1 MKILRFLLPSTLA
14 ACTFFA
20 GAAARADNMASI
32 AITPETGVVTLSPRW
47 AIGGNLAGFHLM
59 AQDLSLGGGANQ
71 FYSIT
76 SNAIPSGGDIA
87 GFTRYIAA
95 SGASTNH
102 EDIGSKLTPNS
113 YSALTSAD
121 PDVGYGSVNF
131 YFIHHKTSGD
141 YFSVIVPGS
150 ATASAVTDL
159 KPMSGPGGPATL
171 GATGYF
177 GLTFAAANLGYGLER
192 FYYFRTDPVT
202 GYTKFGTLDPSLLGT
217 SADQFDLGRGGHN
230 ALAFTGTDVGFGTD
244 KMYYLRLDPNTGFS
258 ILGTLH
264 PVTGRASD
272 IANLGSVYSTLT
284 FVPGDV
290 GFGTGRFYTTGVV
303 NPTWQSVSFAAIADR
318 AISTGSFTVS
328 PSASSGL
335 DISLTVVPGSIG
347 EATISAPVGGVFTVT
362 PTGPGLIT
370 LQATQAG
377 QVAPTAYE
385 LNMLRQSFT
394 ATGVGIVPAGFDVQ
408 GYLSRYP
415 EVAAVYGTDLYGAW
429 IHYRDYGIYQGEVF
443 DNDFRVEE
451 YLGLYPELFTA
462 FGSNLSLALMH
473 WLETGRIEGKLG
485 RIPTEFSAQGYFSR
499 NPDVAVAVN
508 NDPLLAWGHYWAYG
522 IYEGRAYD
530 DEFRVFEY
538 LALNPDL
545 QAAFLNDWRGAT
557 LHWMKYGRT
566 EGRLGRVP
574 LIFNVAVYLN
584 RNPDVAAS
592 WGTYPTTVFLHYW
605 LYGIDEGRTF
615 DDEFRPVEYLALN
628 PDLAAVFGAD
638 LRGAFKHWVRYGRA
652 EGRAG
657 KNP

>member
-1 MKILRFLLPSTLA
+1 MKNPHSFLLSALA
-14 ACTFFA
+14 AFAVFA
-20 GAAARADNMASI
+20 GIQTRADNMASI
-32 AITPETGVVTLSPRW
+32 AITPETGKVTLTPRW
-47 AIGGNLAGFHLM
+47 AIGNSLAGFHLM

-71 FYSIT
+71 FYSIKST
-76 SNAIPSGGDIA
+76 SIPSGGDIA

-95 SGASTNH
+95 SGAATNH

-121 PDVGYGSVNF
+121 PDVGYGSVNL

-171 GATGYF
+171 GAIGYF
-177 GLTFAAANLGYGLER
+177 GLTFAAANLGYGLNN
-192 FYYFRTDPVT
+192 FYYLRTDPVT
-202 GYTKFGTLDPSLLGT
+202 GHSKFGTLNPALLAS
-217 SADQFDLGRGGHN
+217 SADQFDLGMGGHN

-258 ILGTLH
+258 VLGTLH

-272 IANLGSVYSTLT
+272 IANLGSVFSTLT

-290 GFGTGRFYTTGVV
+290 GFGSGQFYTTGAV
-303 NPTWQSVSFAAIADR
+303 NPTWQSVSFAAIDDR
-318 AISTGSFTVS
+318 ALSAGSFTVS
-328 PSASSGL
+328 PTASSGL
-335 DISLTVVPGSIG
+335 PIALTVVSGSASIAG
-347 EATISAPVGGVFTVT
+347 PAGGPFIVT
-362 PTGPGLIT
+362 PTASGRIT

-385 LNMLRQSFT
+385 SNMLRQSFT
-394 ATGVGIVPAGFDVQ
+394 ALSAGTVPAGFDAQ

-415 EVAAVYGTDLYGAW
+415 DVAAIYGTDYYGAW
-429 IHYRDYGIYQGEVF
+429 IYFRDHGIYQGEVF
-443 DNDFRVEE
+443 DNEFRVEE
-451 YLGLYPELFTA
+451 YLALYPELFA
-462 FGSNLSLALMH
+462 VFGSNLSAALEH
-473 WLETGRIEGKLG
+473 WLSTGRIEGRLG
-485 RIPTEFSAQGYFSR
+485 RIPVEFNAQGYFDR
-499 NPDVAVAVN
+499 NPDVATAVN
-508 NDPLLAWGHYWAYG
+508 NDPILAWGHFWAYG

-538 LALNPDL
+538 LAINADL
-545 QAAFLNDWRGAT
+545 QAVFLNDWRGAT
-557 LHWMKYGRT
+557 LHWMRYGRM

-574 LIFNVAVYLN
+574 LIFNVTVYLS

-605 LYGIDEGRTF
+605 LYGIAEGRTF
-615 DDEFRPVEYLALN
+615 DDLFRPAEYLALN